1 MSRTVQEEPEED
13 NTSLIEDYAKVR
25 SVLARIT
32 GLRLMMVACAVVA
45 GIVGSI
51 VWFYE
56 FVIQTVALN
65 SNALFVS
72 LSYAIFSTIP
82 FMAIMGYLHYRV
94 SKHVRRLSYGKYENV
109 LELD

>member
-32 GLRLMMVACAVVA
+32 GLRLMMVASAVVA
-45 GIVGSI
+45 GISALI

-56 FVIQTVALN
+56 FIIQVAALN
-65 SNALFVS
+65 PNALSVS

-82 FMAIMGYLHYRV
+82 FMALMGYFHYRV
-94 SKHVRRLSYGKYENV
+94 GKHIRRLSYGKYENV